1 MSRWA
6 AALRFLGVGFY
17 IAGSILLGIG
27 AGLWLD
33 DKFDTRPIMVI
44 LGLLLGLMV
53 AFWGVYRML
62 LPLLANKEDK
72 GNS

>member
-17 IAGSILLGIG
+17 IAGSILLGIV

-33 DKFDTRPIMVI
+33 SKLDTRPVMVI
-44 LGLLLGLMV
+44 LGLLLGLAV

>member
-17 IAGSILLGIG
+17 IAGSILLGIV

-33 DKFDTRPIMVI
+33 SKLDTRPIMVI
-44 LGLLLGLMV
+44 LGLLLGLAV

-62 LPLLANKEDK
+62 LPLLADKEDK